1 MQRTCLRNGIGSDF
15 RAVFNEVA
23 TAHLKI
29 KDNEKLFPEWKGSSI
44 GLIKT

>member
-1 MQRTCLRNGIGSDF
+1 VTTDF

-29 KDNEKLFPEWKGSSI
+29 KDNGKLFPDWKGEPI
-44 GLIKT
+44 GIMKKAI